1 MRDAEDRAK
10 LEEFT
15 AKGGVGMELPEA
27 KAAVATAKRLIAAQ
41 EKVSTESTDLSCVL
55 ADISRLNIFVISSV
69 LEWFQLNHSLDSIE
83 QAHFK

>member
-27 KAAVATAKRLIAAQ
+27 RAAVAQAQRLLAAQ
-41 EKVSTESTDLSCVL
+41 EKVS
-55 ADISRLNIFVISSV
+55 
-69 LEWFQLNHSLDSIE
+69 LETPE
-83 QAHFK
+83 